1 MEKTTKL
8 PLNEI
13 HVLENCCIIEEKCA
27 DIYRHFSKL
36 YSENPAITALWKRV
50 ASEEDHHADMFRL
63 ATRNLKKGI
72 QDIETP
78 GRKLNNIL
86 SKLESI
92 HALVTTNRPSLP
104 EAFELALNIEK
115 TLAEFHIGS
124 IVKFADKELSDLF
137 ITMEKHDQGHL
148 EMLQNAVDS
157 LK

>member
-1 MEKTTKL
+1 MKNTVKL
-8 PLNEI
+8 PLNGI

-36 YSENPAITALWKRV
+36 YSEDPLVMALWKKV
-50 ASEEDHHADMFRL
+50 ASEEDHHADLFRL
-63 ATRNLKKGI
+63 ATRNIKTGM
-72 QDIETP
+72 QDVEVP
-78 GRKLNNIL
+78 DRKLKNIL

-115 TLAEFHIGS
+115 SLAEFHIGS
-124 IVKFADKELSDLF
+124 IVKFADKDLSDLF

-148 EMLQNAVDS
+148 EMLQNAVES